1 MTSSLRRRVG
11 VNLLWLV
18 PGEVG
23 GSEEYTVRLL
33 SALADLGSVDVDVI
47 LYVNKRFS
55 SAHPEIASRFTT
67 VVAPV
72 SGSSRVLRVIAESTW
87 LAIRSR
93 VDRCA
98 LVHHVGGTMPAVRT
112 VPGALTLHD
121 LQPLANPER
130 FGLIKGSYIRFIAPR
145 SLRRAKFVVC
155 LSRYVANDAIN
166 RVGLPAEQIR
176 IVPCGIADPGAA
188 FDALRLRELLVRFDL
203 EDRPFIIYPAITY
216 PHKNHVTLVAAFA
229 QIAEKHDEVRLV
241 FTGGAGSSDS
251 VVQST
256 IEAYGLDSK
265 VIRTGRVLES
275 DLDLLY
281 RTAMMMAFPSLYEGF
296 GLPLLEAMSRG
307 CPIVASDAASLPE
320 VAGDAAE
327 FVDPIDVAGWA
338 NALGALIED
347 PAQRTVLARR
357 GFDRV
362 THFAW
367 SVSAQSL
374 LSVYRENR

>member
-1 MTSSLRRRVG
+1 MTGSTRRRVG
-11 VNLLWLV
+11 INLLWLV

-33 SALADLGSVDVDVI
+33 SALADLGSDDVEVI

-55 SAHPEIASRFTT
+55 SAHPEIVSRFTT

-93 VDRCA
+93 ADRCA
-98 LVHHVGGTMPAVRT
+98 LVHHAGGTMPAVRT
-112 VPGALTLHD
+112 VPGFLTLHD

-145 SLRRAKFVVC
+145 SLRRAECVVC
-155 LSRYVANDAIN
+155 LSHYVANDAID
-166 RVGLPAEQIR
+166 RVGLPAERIR

-188 FDALRLRELLVRFDL
+188 FDAQRLRELLGRFDL
-203 EDRPFIIYPAITY
+203 DDHPFIIYPAITY
-216 PHKNHVTLVAAFA
+216 PHKNHATLVAAFA
-229 QIAEKHDEVRLV
+229 RIAEKHDEVRLV

-251 VVQST
+251 VIQST

-265 VIRTGRVLES
+265 VIRTGRVSEA

-281 RTAMMMAFPSLYEGF
+281 RAATMMAFPSLYEGF
-296 GLPLLEAMSRG
+296 GLPVLEAMSRG
-307 CPIVASDAASLPE
+307 CPVVASDAGSLPE

-347 PAQRTVLARR
+347 SARRTVLARS

-362 THFAW
+362 TQFAW

>member
-1 MTSSLRRRVG
+1 
-11 VNLLWLV
+11 
-18 PGEVG
+18 
-23 GSEEYTVRLL
+23 
-33 SALADLGSVDVDVI
+33 
-47 LYVNKRFS
+47 
-55 SAHPEIASRFTT
+55 
-67 VVAPV
+67 
-72 SGSSRVLRVIAESTW
+72 
-87 LAIRSR
+87 
-93 VDRCA
+93 
-98 LVHHVGGTMPAVRT
+98 
-112 VPGALTLHD
+112 
-121 LQPLANPER
+121 
-130 FGLIKGSYIRFIAPR
+130 
-145 SLRRAKFVVC
+145 
-155 LSRYVANDAIN
+155 
-166 RVGLPAEQIR
+166 
-176 IVPCGIADPGAA
+176 
-188 FDALRLRELLVRFDL
+188 
-203 EDRPFIIYPAITY
+203 
-216 PHKNHVTLVAAFA
+216 
-229 QIAEKHDEVRLV
+229 LV

-265 VIRTGRVLES
+265 VIRTGRVPES

-281 RTAMMMAFPSLYEGF
+281 RTAMVMAFPSLYEGF

-347 PAQRTVLARR
+347 PTQRTVLARR